1 MIIIYTLVN
10 AQRAFAHILCRN
22 YLIKRRLRTKVIEFV
37 ISHIVQNVCDM
48 CVYEWVHEIMR
59 EIILTIKM
67 LENNVQFLYI
77 SIFLFLFFRHCFV
90 LLYASCLCI
99 PTPLWLFFHLSQTQ
113 TAVTAAISHWAIFD
127 KMLRWLCSWL
137 CSLTLISPSLT
148 LFLILSLGVA
158 LSVLVLFVRALNCD
172 ALICC
177 CAFRNTHRHM
187 HRYTYSLCIH
197 MHSIYVYISIHFVCY
212 FRIFLTFYIYL
223 KMCCACLF
231 LFLCS
236 PFASSSF
243 RCLCIVHKR
252 LRQCLPCVCRFWE
265 HKKKKQWQKWINE
278 KNPQQVN
285 AIFYNT

>member
-1 MIIIYTLVN
+1 MYNSCTFLSFCFCFFATALYCCTRVVC
-10 AQRAFAHILCRN
+10 AFQRLFDFFFTCLKHKQQSQQQFPIEQ
-22 YLIKRRLRTKVIEFV
+22 YLIRCCGG
-37 ISHIVQNVCDM
+37 S
-48 CVYEWVHEIMR
+48 
-59 EIILTIKM
+59 
-67 LENNVQFLYI
+67 
-77 SIFLFLFFRHCFV
+77 
-90 LLYASCLCI
+90 
-99 PTPLWLFFHLSQTQ
+99 
-113 TAVTAAISHWAIFD
+113 AAGCA
-127 KMLRWLCSWL
+127 
-137 CSLTLISPSLT
+137 
-148 LFLILSLGVA
+148 LSLSSPLLSLSFSFS

-252 LRQCLPCVCRFWE
+252 LRQCLPCVCRF
-265 HKKKKQWQKWINE
+265 
-278 KNPQQVN
+278 
-285 AIFYNT
+285 